1 MQRCRKNNIIEA
13 MVKIYKTAFLAAVLM
28 SGSLYASLADGFK
41 EDLASERPMTRRR
54 AVYSIIHS
62 TLPPV
67 TAINM
72 LSGAVLDDDLLVKR
86 LAVSGIGNFS
96 RFFEEVY
103 TGSFTVAG
111 ISTAPVSENLTED
124 TTAEKQITPADLA
137 LEILRDA
144 LGDSVAVIRADAVRV
159 FGSLPAGMVKED
171 ILGMLNDS
179 SFIVIKE
186 TLHTAAVLKISEAS
200 EKIGELL
207 KHKSN
212 IVRRAA
218 VDFAGDMELEEYI
231 KQIKKIA
238 GKDKSANVKKGA
250 LKALVKIQPDKSGE
264 ILKNFLD
271 DKDVFMSL
279 EAAFLLAK
287 DSDYSGKEAVFSA
300 LERENPEIRLAA
312 AKILLYYDD
321 KESREFFELLLNDS
335 DPAVRSFAQKNNRRK
350 K

>member
-1 MQRCRKNNIIEA
+1 
-13 MVKIYKTAFLAAVLM
+13 M
-28 SGSLYASLADGFK
+28 SGTLYASLADSLK
-41 EDLASERPMTRRR
+41 EDLAAERPMTRRR

-72 LSGAVLDDDLLVKR
+72 LGGAVLDDDLLVKR

-96 RFFEEVY
+96 SFFEEVY
-103 TGSFTVAG
+103 PDS
-111 ISTAPVSENLTED
+111 STATARPRLILWQASTVPVSGALTED
-124 TTAEKQITPADLA
+124 TTAEKQITPSTLA

-159 FGSLPAGMVKED
+159 FGSFPAGMVKED

-179 SFIVIKE
+179 SFMVIKE
-186 TLHTAAVLKISEAS
+186 TLRTAAVLKISEAS
-200 EKIGELL
+200 EKIGKLL
-207 KHKSN
+207 KHKSG
-212 IVRRAA
+212 IVRLAA
-218 VDFAGDMELEEYI
+218 VDFAGDMQLEEYF

-238 GKDKSANVKKGA
+238 GKDKAANVKKGA
-250 LKALVKIQPDKSGE
+250 LKALVKIRPDRRGE

-271 DKDVFMSL
+271 EKDVFMSL

-287 DSDYSGKEAVFSA
+287 DSDYSGKKAVFSA
-300 LERENPEIRLAA
+300 LESENPEIRMAA

-335 DPAVRSFAQKNNRRK
+335 DPDVRSFAEKNNRRK

>member
-1 MQRCRKNNIIEA
+1 MQRCHKNNIIKA
-13 MVKIYKTAFLAAVLM
+13 MVKIYKTAFLAAVIM
-28 SGSLYASLADGFK
+28 SGTLYASLADSLK
-41 EDLASERPMTRRR
+41 EDLVSERPMTRRR

-67 TAINM
+67 MAINM
-72 LSGAVLDDDLLVKR
+72 LGGAVLDNDLLVKR

-96 RFFEEVY
+96 RFFEEVI
-103 TGSFTVAG
+103 TDSFTVIG
-111 ISTAPVSENLTED
+111 VSTATVLENLTED
-124 TTAEKQITPADLA
+124 TTAEKQITPSMLA

-144 LGDSVAVIRADAVRV
+144 LGDDVAVIRADAVRV
-159 FGSLPAGMVKED
+159 FGSFPAGMVKED

-200 EKIGELL
+200 EKIGKLL
-207 KHKSN
+207 KHKSG
-212 IVRRAA
+212 IIRLAA
-218 VDFAGDMELEEYI
+218 VNFAGDMQLEEYF

-238 GKDKSANVKKGA
+238 GKDKAANVKKGA
-250 LKALVKIQPDKSGE
+250 LKALVKIHPDRRGE

-271 DKDVFMSL
+271 DKDVFISL
-279 EAAFLLAK
+279 EAAFQLAK
-287 DSDYSGKEAVFSA
+287 DSDYSGKKAVFSA
-300 LERENPEIRLAA
+300 LESETPEIRMAA

-335 DPAVRSFAQKNNRRK
+335 DPNVRSFAEKNNRRK